1 MKILTKRIA
10 AMAASLMMMCTM
22 AMGASAENGTVSNKY
37 NKLYYSGSETKTNYF
52 VTYSKGTNL
61 TSKSRYLYVS
71 SIILDRSGKVLASN
85 KSEGAA
91 KTKTSRDCYANLG
104 DSSVYQSYHRS
115 IIKNSTSPT
124 DTTLDV
130 QSRYVRL
137 TNNRVL

>member
-1 MKILTKRIA
+1 MKILTKRIT
-10 AMAASLMMMCTM
+10 AMAASLMMMGTM
-22 AMGASAENGTVSNKY
+22 AMSASALNGTISNKY

-61 TSKSRYLYVS
+61 TSKSRYIYVS
-71 SIILDRSGKVLASN
+71 SIVFDRSNKVLTSN
-85 KSEGAA
+85 KSEGVA
-91 KTKTSRDCYANLG
+91 KTKTSRSCYANLG

-115 IIKNSTSPT
+115 IIKKSTSPT

-137 TNNRVL
+137 TQNRVL